1 MSAFTPPDSMSP
13 DDIKTVA
20 DVRRAV
26 WINGMFGLVAGT
38 FTGSFG
44 HFIIHKLQTKYVLP
58 DNLTAAQAIAQ
69 GKVNTNSLIYKCLKV
84 VPPLCRNTFMHSL
97 FGGGALGSL
106 VLSTTAGKC
115 IYFVHIIHCA
125 CIDIVFS
132 CTNVHI
138 ILMH

>member
-44 HFIIHKLQTKYVLP
+44 HYIIHKLQTKYVLP
-58 DNLTAAQAIAQ
+58 DNLTAAQAAAQ
-69 GKVNTNSLIYKCLKV
+69 GKVNTNSLIYKVLRPL
-84 VPPLCRNTFMHSL
+84 PPLCKNTFMLSL

-115 IYFVHIIHCA
+115 ISYAYHI
-125 CIDIVFS
+125 
-132 CTNVHI
+132 
-138 ILMH
+138 MHALI